1 MTMFNKIQHVG
12 YQVNDLDKAVAWF
25 SEKFGGRHAA
35 GGNAQLGGRNAFVR
49 FGHIEVELLEPLN
62 HNQLPDNTLLMHHVG
77 YVVPDIRQAAKTLK
91 QKGLKFTADEPNVNA
106 LAQEVL
112 WLDPST
118 TNDILIHLTQLPE
131 QPNTVGV
138 GEGLAIEQIIHAGYV
153 VENLSK
159 AVAWYTDMFGGE
171 YIGGGMSRRGVNNA
185 FVNFGQVQV
194 ELLEPTNLEQLGGH
208 RHAMDH
214 VGYVVKDIM
223 AGIEECQRRDL
234 RLGEATPRS
243 NSINQ
248 QLCYFDTE
256 CTCGTQIHLTQLP
269 E

>member
-1 MTMFNKIQHVG
+1 MFNKIQHVG
-12 YQVNDLDKAVAWF
+12 YQVHDLDKAVAWF
-25 SEKFGGRHAA
+25 AEKFGGRRAA
-35 GGNAQLGGRNAFVR
+35 GGTAQLGGRNAFVQ
-49 FGHIEVELLEPLN
+49 FGNIEVELLEPLN

-77 YVVPDIRQAAKTLK
+77 YVVPDVRQAAATLK
-91 QKGLKFTADEPNVNA
+91 QKGLRFTADEPNVNA
-106 LAQEVL
+106 LAQKVL

-153 VENLSK
+153 VENLSE
-159 AVAWYTDMFGGE
+159 AVAWYTEKFGGE

-194 ELLEPTNLEQLGGH
+194 ELLEPTSPEQLGGQ
-208 RHAMDH
+208 RQAMDH
-214 VGYVVKDIM
+214 VGYVVKDIL
-223 AGIEECQRRDL
+223 AAIEECQRRDL
-234 RLGEATPRS
+234 RLGEPVPRS

-248 QLCYFDTE
+248 QLCYFDTA
-256 CTCGTQIHLTQLP
+256 CTCGTQIHLTQLT